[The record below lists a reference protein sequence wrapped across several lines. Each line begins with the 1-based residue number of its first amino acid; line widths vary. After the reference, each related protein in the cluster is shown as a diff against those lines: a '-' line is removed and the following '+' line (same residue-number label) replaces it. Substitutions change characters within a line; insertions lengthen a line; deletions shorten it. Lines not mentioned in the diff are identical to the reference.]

1 MKTFHHTTRQVRR
14 GLSLLVPASALLL
27 VACASTPANN
37 PALDEARSVY
47 SRAASDADAVRS
59 APVDLRQA
67 EQALQRAEAAFK
79 AGDDPQDVA
88 HYALLA
94 RQRAAT
100 ALQSGDIARAE
111 QSVAAAGAER
121 NRILMAAR
129 SQEADQA
136 RSQAQSARSQA
147 DMAREQAEQARQ
159 QAARQSAS
167 AQAAQDKVAKLQ
179 QEMAA
184 LQAKQT
190 DRGMV
195 LTLGDVLFDTGR
207 AQLKPGAFATLDRLA
222 AFMRDN
228 PERKLDIEGHTD
240 SVGSD
245 SLNLALSQQRAE
257 SVRAALVQRGVDG
270 ARIQTKGLGKAVPVA
285 SNASAEGRQRNRR
298 VEIVIG
304 GAG

>member
-1 MKTFHHTTRQVRR
+1 MKTFHQTTQHVRR
-14 GLSLLVPASALLL
+14 GLAPLVPASALLL
-27 VACASTPANN
+27 AACASTPANN
-37 PALDEARSVY
+37 PALDEARAIY
-47 SRAASDADAVRS
+47 SRAASDADTVRS

-67 EQALQRAEAAFK
+67 EQALQQAEAAFK
-79 AGDDPQDVA
+79 DGKDPQDVA
-88 HYALLA
+88 HYAQLA

-111 QSVAAAGAER
+111 QSVAVAGAER

-129 SQEADQA
+129 SQEAEQA
-136 RSQAQSARSQA
+136 RTQAQSARTQVEL
-147 DMAREQAEQARQ
+147 AREQAARQ
-159 QAARQSAS
+159 GAS
-167 AQAAQDKVAKLQ
+167 AQAAQDRVAKLQ

-184 LQAKQT
+184 LQAQQT

-207 AQLKPGAFATLDRLA
+207 AELKPGAFATLDRLA

-228 PERKLDIEGHTD
+228 PERRLEVEGHTD

-245 SLNLALSQQRAE
+245 VLNVALSQQRAE

-285 SNASAEGRQRNRR
+285 SNSSAEGRQRNRR